1 MSGGRAAREAKGA
14 TVSSAATAGTSA
26 AQAEP
31 IVGRAPSGPFQI
43 GDRVQLTDPKGRMN
57 TIVLEAGGVYHT
69 HRGGVAHDDLLG
81 QSDGSVVSSSGGTT
95 YLALRPLLAD
105 YVLSMPRGA
114 QVIYPK
120 DAAQIVAMGDIFPGA
135 RVLEAGAGSGALSC
149 SLLRA
154 VGSSGAVHSWELRED
169 FAAVARRNVEAFFGG
184 AHPAWTLRVGDVA
197 DTLESGYDRIILDML
212 APWEMLD
219 MLERSLEPGGV
230 FVGYVATTPQLSE
243 LVEAL
248 RANGGFTEPRAWE
261 SLVRDWHADGLA
273 VRPDHRM
280 IAHTAFLITS
290 RKLAPG
296 VTAPPRRRK
305 PSKGAEA
312 YSARRAAAAAPPD
325 AAEGSDVDSTARPDA
340 RTASDRDGNV
350 AAERDGNAAAEW
362 DGNAAA
368 ERGGDA
374 AQRDVSADA
383 AESPGM
389 PDRAAGGA
397 SLAGGGSPDRA
408 VAPASSTPEDQAT
421 GDR

>member
-1 MSGGRAAREAKGA
+1 VSGGRAARVAKGA
-14 TVSSAATAGTSA
+14 TVSSAATAATSA
-26 AQAEP
+26 TQAEP

-43 GDRVQLTDPKGRMN
+43 GDRVQLTDPKGRMH
-57 TIVLEAGGVYHT
+57 TIVLETGGVYHT
-69 HRGGVAHDDLLG
+69 HRGGVAHDDLIG
-81 QSDGSVVSSSGGTT
+81 KPDGSVVSSSGGTV

-154 VGSSGAVHSWELRED
+154 VGPSGAVHSWELRED

-184 AHPAWTLRVGDVA
+184 PHPAWTLRVGDVA
-197 DTLESGYDRIILDML
+197 DTVESGYDRIILDML

-296 VTAPPRRRK
+296 VTAPRRRRK

-312 YSARRAAAAAPPD
+312 YSARRAAAQPD
-325 AAEGSDVDSTARPDA
+325 TAEGIDVDSTARSDTSAVAGRDA
-340 RTASDRDGNV
+340 
-350 AAERDGNAAAEW
+350 NAAAQL
-362 DGNAAA
+362 GP
-368 ERGGDA
+368 DA
-374 AQRDVSADA
+374 AQRDASTEAP
-383 AESPGM
+383 ESPGM
-389 PDRAAGGA
+389 PDRTAGDA

-408 VAPASSTPEDQAT
+408 VAPASTTPEDQAT